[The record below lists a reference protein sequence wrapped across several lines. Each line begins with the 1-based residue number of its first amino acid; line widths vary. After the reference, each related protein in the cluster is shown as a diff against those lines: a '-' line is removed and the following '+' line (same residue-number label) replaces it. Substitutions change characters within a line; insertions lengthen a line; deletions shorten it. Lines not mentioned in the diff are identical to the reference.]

1 MSGESELTV
10 VRASEISG
18 RPPDQPP
25 WLVTDFFAGGG
36 VGVIGGAPK
45 CCKSWLSLDMAVAV
59 ASGRPFLGRFEV
71 PVSGPVLVYA
81 AEDAPVEVRDRLAGI
96 AQARGADF
104 ATLSVGLIVE
114 PCLRI
119 DRPEDLQRLRRT
131 VARIGP
137 RLLILDPYV
146 RLQRVDENNSTE
158 VSAILSSLRE
168 VSRTFEVA
176 VVLVHHTRKT
186 SAEQAG
192 QALRGSS
199 DFHAWGDSNLYLGRR
214 GENFVLTI
222 EHRAAPAP
230 PPLTLRLV
238 DDDGP
243 VRLEIVDDPE
253 PDEPVES
260 LAERIL
266 NALDGGPSKRQDQ
279 LRDIL
284 RVRNQRLTQALHQLE
299 RDHRIHRMADGWVK
313 VPPRK

>member
-1 MSGESELTV
+1 MSAASELTV

-25 WLVTDFFAGGG
+25 WLVTNFFAGGG

-71 PVSGPVLVYA
+71 PVAGPVLVYA
-81 AEDAPVEVRDRLAGI
+81 AEDPPVEVRDRLAGI

-104 ATLSVGLIVE
+104 ASLAVGLIVE

-119 DRPEDLQRLRRT
+119 DRPEDLDRLRRT

-158 VSAILSSLRE
+158 VSAVLSSLRE

-176 VVLVHHTRKT
+176 VVLVHHARKS

-199 DFHAWGDSNLYLGRR
+199 DFHAWGDSNLYLARR
-214 GENFVLTI
+214 GENFLLTI
-222 EHRAAPAP
+222 EHRAAAAP
-230 PPLTLRLV
+230 PSLTLRLV

-260 LAERIL
+260 LAERVL
-266 NALDGGPSKRQDQ
+266 QVLDGGPPKRQDQ
-279 LRDIL
+279 LRDLL

-299 RDHRIHRMADGWVK
+299 RDLRIHRMPDGWVK